1 MPHDSQKVEHMQLL
15 FQFLSFAPGPF
26 WLLILF
32 LPGNRWAMLAVDLFL
47 ILLAGLFAWQTIPI
61 IPQIL
66 PLLLEPKFD
75 EMHAFLSSEAGFVG
89 SWNHMILSDLW
100 IGRWVAQDTRQFS
113 RPLLVRLLCI
123 PPILLFG
130 PLGLFCY
137 LLLRMAACRKL
148 AINSP
153 SSPNP
158 AVID

>member
-1 MPHDSQKVEHMQLL
+1 MQLL
-15 FQFLSFAPGPF
+15 FQFLSYAPGPF

-32 LPGNRWAMLAVDLFL
+32 LPGNRRAMFAVDLFL

-100 IGRWVAQDTRQFS
+100 IGRWVSQDASRFS

-137 LLLRMAACRKL
+137 LLLRMATRREIAFNQVS
-148 AINSP
+148 A
-153 SSPNP
+153 NP
-158 AVID
+158 AA